1 MLECNLDIQYVVDA
15 YACVVYIISYISKSE
30 REIGLLL
37 SNAQEKHVKREM
49 LAQRG
54 TEKPGSVYL
63 HNRDVCAQESVYRLT
78 NMHLKECS
86 RKVCVCAN
94 RRQCH

>member
-1 MLECNLDIQYVVDA
+1 M
-15 YACVVYIISYISKSE
+15 VYIISYISKSE

-37 SNAQEKHVKREM
+37 SNAQREARKEGNVSAKEA
-49 LAQRG
+49 L
-54 TEKPGSVYL
+54 KNLGSVYL

-86 RKVCVCAN
+86 RKVVLC
-94 RRQCH
+94 QQETMSLK